1 MLLNDLKNEGIET
14 GIISNG
20 NRAEVDSLLDD
31 PTFLNQFK
39 VIVMSGDPEVG
50 GVSKPSPKIFNVA
63 LSKMSVVLGREVN
76 PLETTFLT
84 ETVQHFR
91 VYVSLYSLGIQEIL

>member
-1 MLLNDLKNEGIET
+1 MLLNDLKSEGIET

-39 VIVMSGDPEVG
+39 VIVMSDDPEVG
-50 GVSKPSPKIFNVA
+50 GMSKPQPKIFNVA

-76 PLETTFLT
+76 PIETTFLT

-91 VYVSLYSLGIQEIL
+91 VYVSLYSLGI